1 MANKILAFCSLI
13 RLSRPNGIF
22 LLYIPCVF
30 GILLGSDLNNFPTY
44 YLSLFFIGAFAM
56 RSAGCIIN
64 DLWDRKIDQFVK
76 RTKNRPLVTGLV
88 SIKEAL
94 IYLIFLLFL
103 SLLILVTLPPLAIKI
118 SLFSVPL
125 VILYPLMKRITFF
138 PQLFLGITYNK
149 KIGVK
154 SLAILLENKNYK
166 FYFYLFGFFFL
177 ALSMISEFLI
187 RPGYYIFLNMIAI
200 SLLIYLVYSLDT
212 KSKASTIHTFNNST
226 LIGLAIIGA
235 QIFYFF

>member
-1 MANKILAFCSLI
+1 
-13 RLSRPNGIF
+13 
-22 LLYIPCVF
+22 
-30 GILLGSDLNNFPTY
+30 
-44 YLSLFFIGAFAM
+44 M

-64 DLWDRKIDQFVK
+64 DLWDRKIDQFVE

-103 SLLILVTLPPLAIKI
+103 SLLILFTLPPLAIKI
-118 SLFSVPL
+118 SLFSLPL

-138 PQLFLGITYNK
+138 PQLFLGITYNIGLIIGYVTVSNSINLKSFIAYFGFVFWTLIYDTIYGFLDIEDDK

-154 SLAILLENKNYK
+154 SLAILLENKDYK
-166 FYFYLFGFFFL
+166 FYFYLFGFVFL
-177 ALSMISEFLI
+177 FASTISELLI

-200 SLLIYLVYSLDT
+200 SLLIYLIYSLDI
-212 KSKASTIHTFNNST
+212 KSKASTICTFNNST
-226 LIGLAIIGA
+226 LIGLAIVGA
-235 QIFYFF
+235 QFFYFF

>member
-1 MANKILAFCSLI
+1 
-13 RLSRPNGIF
+13 
-22 LLYIPCVF
+22 
-30 GILLGSDLNNFPTY
+30 
-44 YLSLFFIGAFAM
+44 M

-64 DLWDRKIDQFVK
+64 DLWDRKIDQFVA

-118 SLFSVPL
+118 SLFSLPL

-138 PQLFLGITYNK
+138 PQLFLGITYNIGVIIGYVSVSKSINSHLFIAYLGFVFWTLIYDTTYGFLDIEDDK

-177 ALSMISEFLI
+177 TLSMISEFLI
-187 RPGYYIFLNMIAI
+187 RPGYYIFLNIIAI
-200 SLLIYLVYSLDT
+200 SLLIYLIYSLDI
-212 KSKASTIHTFNNST
+212 KSKASTIRTFNNST
-226 LIGLAIIGA
+226 LIGLAIVGA